1 VGGKEGRGSQ
11 RRAEEGSGRRGGRE
25 VRGGRMPVKIPNLST
40 GEPQERGCPLAPRVG
55 RRGAEEEPSCG
66 ARGRQTDLCLQ
77 QGRECG
83 ALVRSYLEC
92 MEGRQGSSAESLFL
106 PGHGL
111 AQAM

>member
-1 VGGKEGRGSQ
+1 MPVRMQNLNAEELNLRESQNSRPRRRGLD
-11 RRAEEGSGRRGGRE
+11 EEGSCARL
-25 VRGGRMPVKIPNLST
+25 VKEKNS
-40 GEPQERGCPLAPRVG
+40 
-55 RRGAEEEPSCG
+55 
-66 ARGRQTDLCLQ
+66 CLQ

-111 AQAM
+111 AQTM

>member
-1 VGGKEGRGSQ
+1 MPVRMQ
-11 RRAEEGSGRRGGRE
+11 NLNAEESLKAEQNNRSRRRGF
-25 VRGGRMPVKIPNLST
+25 
-40 GEPQERGCPLAPRVG
+40 
-55 RRGAEEEPSCG
+55 EEETSCS
-66 ARGRQTDLCLQ
+66 RLVKEKNSCLQ

-111 AQAM
+111 AQTM